1 MIPLVVASE
10 RGRAQTHGVA
20 MHHGGSRTTLWHA
33 DGEENCLE
41 SQSIEGE
48 RPVSEARCSLVVS

>member
-10 RGRAQTHGVA
+10 RGRAQTTCVA
-20 MHHGGSRTTLWHA
+20 MHTWGSRTTLWHA